1 MSPTERLYWADAA
14 CTRFSATLLA
24 TVTHDGRPAAVLDA
38 TCFYPTSGGQPHDT
52 GLLGEVPVVD
62 VVEEDDRIVH
72 VLARPL
78 DRPVGTRIDGEVDW
92 ERRLDHMQQHSGQHL
107 LSAAFSE
114 LLGAATVSFH
124 LGTEVCTIDLDREAL
139 TEADSARVEERANA
153 VVLDGRPMLAR
164 EYDEDEALALPLRK
178 APVVHGRIRV
188 VTVDGFDASACGGTH
203 VSSTGQ
209 VGPIH
214 IRRTER
220 RHGGVRVEFLC
231 GGRALRDYRAR
242 DALVQGIAGALSV
255 GVADLPAAL
264 TRLQDADRSAGH
276 ALEAARKEL
285 LTARVEVLAAGA
297 ETLPNGWR
305 LVCQVLG
312 GLDAPAMRV
321 AANTLIARP
330 GTIALLAV
338 ADPSPQVVLAR
349 SVDVDV
355 AMGALLREVLSLHG
369 GKGGGAPHMAQGGG
383 VAAEDLPE
391 VLAEARRRVIA
402 G

>member
-24 TVTHDGRPAAVLDA
+24 TATHDGRPAAVLDA

-107 LSAAFSE
+107 LSAAFTE

-203 VSSTGQ
+203 VSTTGQ

-242 DALVQGIAGALSV
+242 DALVQALAGALSV

-264 TRLQDADRSAGH
+264 TRLQEADRWRRNAAQRLAPGLPGARRAGRLRHARRGEYTHLPAGH
-276 ALEAARKEL
+276 H
-285 LTARVEVLAAGA
+285 
-297 ETLPNGWR
+297 R
-305 LVCQVLG
+305 L
-312 GLDAPAMRV
+312 
-321 AANTLIARP
+321 
-330 GTIALLAV
+330 
-338 ADPSPQVVLAR
+338 
-349 SVDVDV
+349 
-355 AMGALLREVLSLHG
+355 
-369 GKGGGAPHMAQGGG
+369 
-383 VAAEDLPE
+383 
-391 VLAEARRRVIA
+391 ARRRRPEPPGSA
-402 G
+402 GPLGRRRRGHGRAAARGLGPPRRQGRRSAAHGPGGWRRRRRAARGTG